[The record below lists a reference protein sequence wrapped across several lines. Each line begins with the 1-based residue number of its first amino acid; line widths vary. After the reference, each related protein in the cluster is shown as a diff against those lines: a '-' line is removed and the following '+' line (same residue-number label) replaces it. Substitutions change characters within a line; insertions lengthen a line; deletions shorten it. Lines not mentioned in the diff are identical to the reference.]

1 MTEAG
6 EGPRAGRQ
14 RVLADAAAR
23 GLAVEI
29 VERPAADSLE
39 GAATLLGLSPADIVK
54 TLVVRRKTPLP
65 ATYLFALVP
74 GDRQISWP
82 KLRAL
87 VGANKL
93 AMPDESLAIEATG
106 YGRGTITP
114 LGSTTAWPVYA
125 DASIVGRRIAMG
137 AGEHG
142 YSAFVDADALIA
154 AFGATVADL
163 TEPLAPRS

>member
-1 MTEAG
+1 MTEPDG
-6 EGPRAGRQ
+6 HPPAGRQ
-14 RVLADAAAR
+14 RVLTDAAAR
-23 GLAVEI
+23 GLKVDIIA
-29 VERPAADSLE
+29 RPAADSLE
-39 GAATLLGLSPADIVK
+39 GAAALLGIAPADIVK
-54 TLVVRRKTPLP
+54 TLVVRRKSPLP

-114 LGSTTAWPVYA
+114 LGSITAWPVYA
-125 DASIVGRRIAMG
+125 DSSIVGRRIAMG

-142 YSAFVDADALIA
+142 FSAFVDADALIA
-154 AFGATVADL
+154 AFEATVADI
-163 TEPLAPRS
+163 TEPLTPRP